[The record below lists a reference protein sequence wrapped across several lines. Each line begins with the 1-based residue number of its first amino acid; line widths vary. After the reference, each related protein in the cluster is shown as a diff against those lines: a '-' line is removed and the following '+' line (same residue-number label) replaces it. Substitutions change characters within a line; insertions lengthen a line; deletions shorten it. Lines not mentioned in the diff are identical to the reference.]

1 MTMTPQKH
9 ALLIAGPTASG
20 KSALA
25 MAEARKRRGV
35 IINADSMQVYRELHI
50 LTARPTADDEAQ
62 VPHRLY
68 GHVPGADAY
77 SVARWL
83 SDVKQE
89 MQRCWE
95 QGALPI
101 ICGGTGLY
109 FRALEQG
116 LAETPLIDPQVR
128 ETWRSFA
135 GDVHSALSKRDP
147 DAAQR
152 LNPADKQRIIRAL
165 EVIDSTGHSLA
176 HWQGIAKQENFLNQ
190 INVERV
196 FVNVPREELYTRA
209 ERRFDIMIEQGALD
223 EVKALP
229 ALDASQPILKAIG
242 VPELLSHLRG
252 EISREQAIIDGKTA
266 TRQYI
271 KRQLTWWRGRG
282 PDWLG

>member
-95 QGALPI
+95 QGAVPI

-176 HWQGIAKQENFLNQ
+176 HWQRISKQENFLNQ